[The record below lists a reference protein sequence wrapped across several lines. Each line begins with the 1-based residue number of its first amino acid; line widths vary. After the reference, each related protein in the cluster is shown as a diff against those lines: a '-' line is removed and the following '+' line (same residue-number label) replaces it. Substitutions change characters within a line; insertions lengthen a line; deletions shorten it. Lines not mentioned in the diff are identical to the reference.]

1 MRFGLIDAYPGR
13 ASAERE
19 FIARCVHVAD
29 RLGHEAIGL
38 SPDGR
43 RLDSEGRIGAT
54 VDPSALDFV
63 VALHHDAPKTLPV
76 YTYGALWIPLREDPG
91 AHVANMRNILSWDD
105 RLASDSAIINAHVAA
120 AGHAA
125 GLAQPIAP
133 LVASFTCQRTDHRP
147 RPRTDV
153 QLLYAGTN
161 WDRGLNTTGGGGQVR
176 HEGLLRRLDAAG
188 GVIFHGPDRY
198 SDEQEGAPWAG
209 FANYRGPLPFDGVS
223 MIEALAQAGACL
235 ALTSRRHRRDQV
247 LSARVFEACAAGVP
261 AIVDMHKGL
270 EAAFGDT
277 LLYVNSEAPAD
288 VLADA
293 ILGHLDWMKSRP
305 DEASDM
311 ARAAQAIFHDGR
323 TLDDLISGLCA
334 RHAARTEAF
343 APGAV
348 VVITPVRD
356 AEDAA
361 ALPGL
366 QACLEAQRGVVVRHH
381 VVSGEA
387 ATRPD
392 WLAAATAGLR
402 DDAPVA
408 ALAPQERPDPEHLV
422 LLAAMLDAGADLAAC
437 PTPDL
442 LGSGRFAR
450 PSFEWSWTAEA
461 PAHVWA
467 RRLSC
472 LVVRAGLI
480 RGAADALAAGTA
492 APAALLAAAAT
503 TPRLSPRCTLTG
515 PDTTLQLHS
524 VRRRDAARGVGLDPT
539 ALERIRPSPA
549 ANVEATQP
557 PEDAIH
563 DGVWGPILAADAAG
577 AVTAPIRWPKGPR
590 GWLKRWLAHPD
601 RRESALAHALLSGWA
616 TLRRAAGR

>member
-19 FIARCVHVAD
+19 FIARCVIVAE
-29 RLGHEAIGL
+29 RLGHEAVGL
-38 SPDGR
+38 TPDGR
-43 RLDSEGRIGAT
+43 IVDAEGRIGDA
-54 VDPSALDFV
+54 VDPGALDFV
-63 VALHHDAPKTLPV
+63 VALHHDAPKALPV
-76 YTYGALWIPLREDPG
+76 FTYGALWIPLREDPG
-91 AHVANMRNILSWDD
+91 AHVANMRNILSWDE
-105 RLASDSAIINAHVAA
+105 RLASDSPIINAHAAA
-120 AGHAA
+120 AGRAA
-125 GLAQPIAP
+125 GLLEPVAP
-133 LVASFTCQRTDHRP
+133 LVASFTCQRTEHRP
-147 RPRTDV
+147 RPRTDA

-198 SDEQEGAPWAG
+198 SDEQAGSPWEG

-235 ALTSRRHRRDQV
+235 ALTSRRHRRDHV

-261 AIVDMHKGL
+261 AIVDMHRGL
-270 EAAFGDT
+270 EATFGDT
-277 LLYVNSEAPAD
+277 LLYVDSEAPAN

-293 ILGHLDWMKSRP
+293 ILGHLDWMRTRP
-305 DEASDM
+305 DEACEM
-311 ARAAQAIFHDGR
+311 AREAQAIFHDGR
-323 TLDDLISGLCA
+323 TLDDLIAGLCA
-334 RHAARTEAF
+334 RHAARPEPF

-348 VVITPVRD
+348 VVLTPVRD
-356 AEDAA
+356 GADAD

-366 QACLEAQRGVVVRHH
+366 VDTLQRQRGVVVRHRIID
-381 VVSGEA
+381 GEA
-387 ATRPD
+387 AARPD
-392 WLAAATAGLR
+392 WQAAATLDLR
-402 DDAPVA
+402 EDAPVA
-408 ALAPQERPDPEHLV
+408 VLAPQERPDPEHLV
-422 LLAAMLDAGADLAAC
+422 ALAAVMDAGADLAAC

-442 LGSGRFAR
+442 LGSGRFAQ

-472 LVVRAGLI
+472 VLVRAGLI
-480 RGAADALAAGTA
+480 RAVADALAAGET
-492 APAALLAAAAT
+492 APAAALAAAARA
-503 TPRLSPRCTLTG
+503 PRLSPRCTLTG
-515 PDTTLQLHS
+515 SDTTLRLHA
-524 VRRRDAARGVGLDPT
+524 VRTGAAARGTGLDAA
-539 ALERIRPSPA
+539 ALERLRPVPA
-549 ANVEATQP
+549 QGGSMSEP
-557 PEDAIH
+557 PAEGVHDA
-563 DGVWGPILAADAAG
+563 VWGPILAADAEG

-616 TLRRAAGR
+616 AVRRATGR